1 MADVKQTIQD
11 FYTQAQVKDF
21 ARNNL
26 FRVLNIDFGDGSDVT
41 VGEEDLVYV
50 TTSTLPGKTIQEVTV
65 PYMGLDFHLPGTVK
79 YNQSEGYT
87 LNFRADESYNLYEKF
102 QDVIRDTF
110 DDADSTG
117 NYFTPKSTS
126 VIDLVQLDKELNRI
140 AQYQLVGVS
149 IRSVGDL
156 SYDVQ
161 TVGEIQTFDVTLA
174 YHYYRKTA

>member
-41 VGEEDLVYV
+41 IGEEDLVYV
-50 TTSTLPGKTIQEVTV
+50 TTATLPGKSIQEVTV
-65 PYMGLDFHLPGTVK
+65 PYMGLDFHVPGTVK
-79 YNQSEGYT
+79 YNQSEAYT
-87 LNFRADESYNLYEKF
+87 LSFRADESYNLYQKF
-102 QDVIRDTF
+102 QDVINDTF
-110 DDADSTG
+110 NDADSTG
-117 NYFTPKSTS
+117 NYFTPKASS

-140 AQYQLVGVS
+140 SQYQLVGVS
-149 IRSVGDL
+149 IRSVGDV
-156 SYDVQ
+156 SYDV
-161 TVGEIQTFDVTLA
+161 TAVGDVQTFDVTVA